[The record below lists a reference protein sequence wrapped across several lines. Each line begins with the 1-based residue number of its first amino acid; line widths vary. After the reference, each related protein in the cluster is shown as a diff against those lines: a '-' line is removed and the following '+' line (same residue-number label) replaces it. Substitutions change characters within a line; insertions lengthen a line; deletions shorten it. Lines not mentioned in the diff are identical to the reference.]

1 MTESSYPLWFK
12 GTAILLGVFLFFLLL
27 SYGKFI
33 LMPLAI
39 SALIAMLL
47 EPVSRWFGRF
57 KIKRAVAIL
66 ISMFGLTLILGGII
80 SLLSIQ
86 LVQFV
91 NHLPEANEKIQQVS
105 SNIIHFFE
113 IKFNLSPSRQV
124 QFLQQGLTTAVNKS
138 GEYVTSALSATTS
151 VFTTLSILPFF
162 VFFMMYYKDRYR
174 IFLHNALSERNKSI
188 DNVIDS
194 IQAITQNY
202 IIGVITV
209 ISILAV
215 LDTIGLWLVGIDHAV
230 FFGVFAAILAI
241 IPYIGVIIGSLPAIL
256 FSLLFTNSLWN
267 PVAVMAVF
275 FIVQL
280 LEGNL
285 ITPNIVGSRVSI
297 NPFMALV
304 ALVLGGQ
311 LWGITGMIIFVPFL
325 GIAKCIFDHVEGLK
339 PYGYLLGNT
348 REY

>member
-1 MTESSYPLWFK
+1 MDKSYPLWFK
-12 GTAILLGVFLFFLLL
+12 STIIVVGMFTFFALLA
-27 SYGKFI
+27 YGKFI

-39 SALIAMLL
+39 SSLIAMLL
-47 EPVSRWFGRF
+47 DPVSRWLERH
-57 KIKRAVAIL
+57 KINRAIAIL
-66 ISMFGLTLILGGII
+66 ISMFLLSLILGGII

-86 LVQFV
+86 LVQFA
-91 NHLPEANEKIQQVS
+91 NHLPEANEKIQQVG

-113 IKFNLSPSRQV
+113 LKFNLTPNRQV
-124 QFLQQGLTTAVNKS
+124 EFLQRGLTTLVNKS
-138 GEYVTSALSATTS
+138 GQYVTTALSATTN

-174 IFLHNALSERNKSI
+174 IFLHNAFAEKNKSI
-188 DNVIDS
+188 DKVIDS
-194 IQAITQNY
+194 IQTITQNY

-209 ISILAV
+209 IFILSILNTV
-215 LDTIGLWLVGIDHAV
+215 GLWIVGIKHAI
-230 FFGVFAAILAI
+230 FFGTFAGILAI
-241 IPYIGVIIGSLPAIL
+241 IPYIGVIIGSLPAII

-311 LWGITGMIIFVPFL
+311 LWGVTGMVIFVPFL
-325 GIAKCIFDHVEGLK
+325 GIVKCIFDHVDVLK
-339 PYGYLLGNT
+339 PYGYLFGNT